1 MRQSK
6 HDCVSRNMTLQ
17 VDLRH
22 DRPIITWASDWNAVE
37 VKAVNRVVPCPDC
50 GGLRYAGPGPH
61 APRWLD
67 GRRVD
72 CRGRE
77 VRP

>member
-1 MRQSK
+1 MAMIQ
-6 HDCVSRNMTLQ
+6 
-17 VDLRH
+17 
-22 DRPIITWASDWNAVE
+22 RPVITHASDEAPVAP
-37 VKAVNRVVPCPDC
+37 VHRVITCPDC
-50 GGLRYAGPGPH
+50 GGLRYDLGGPH

-72 CRGRE
+72 CSGKE